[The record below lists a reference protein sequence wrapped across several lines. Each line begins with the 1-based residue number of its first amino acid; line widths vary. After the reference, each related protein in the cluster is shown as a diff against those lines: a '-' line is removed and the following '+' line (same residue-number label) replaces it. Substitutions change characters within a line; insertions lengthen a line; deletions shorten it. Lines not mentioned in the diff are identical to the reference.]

1 MTLKEA
7 KKFFGVSEADTI
19 YADGVK
25 KILVHD
31 EAVIRRGYP
40 MSDVEVAKKSA
51 EACRALLSVAV

>member
-7 KKFFGVSEADTI
+7 KKFFGISETDTI

-25 KILVHD
+25 KILAHD